1 MIVVSTAY
9 TNKEGYSASVLQ
21 CIKNKQITTTTRNPT
36 HPILQFHLKQLEQT
50 RCNVFNCLSTINHYF
65 VLKNKDRGRVVVI
78 NWELH
83 NLNLMS
89 WAAILKFRCHC
100 LPGTKLVNKGE
111 KDSTGT
117 ETERKKLQE
126 RDRAS

>member
-1 MIVVSTAY
+1 M
-9 TNKEGYSASVLQ
+9 
-21 CIKNKQITTTTRNPT
+21 
-36 HPILQFHLKQLEQT
+36 
-50 RCNVFNCLSTINHYF
+50 NHYF
-65 VLKNKDRGRVVVI
+65 VFFLKNDGGRVVVI

-89 WAAILKFRCHC
+89 RAVILKFRCHS

-117 ETERKKLQE
+117 ETERKKNLQV